1 MKTIATNLL
10 LLLLGCLAI
19 TDVFFSAHAD
29 AGHDAPN
36 SARPVFRNVP
46 GRILVQFR
54 SNIGS
59 EHARQIIA
67 GLGARDVKEIAGT
80 GVHILDLP
88 QAASERGFVRMF
100 AARPEVEFAE
110 LDQIRTMEQV
120 IPNDPL
126 YGNLNAWSLGTIK
139 APDAWAITTGNSNVV
154 IAILDTGVDGSHEEL
169 VGKMVAGW
177 NVYEQN
183 SDTRDVQGHGT
194 MVAGTAAA
202 RGNNGIGVAS
212 VAWACSIMPVRIS
225 DNYGYATDSSIAAGL
240 TWAADHGARVAN
252 VSYNVAGSSTVSRA
266 ARYFQRKGGVVA
278 VAAGNQGMFIDVPDD
293 PYLLTVGATNS
304 EDVLYSWSNT
314 GGGVDLV
321 APGSAFTIANGGG
334 YAVATGTSNAAP
346 IAAAAAALLFSVN
359 PSLTPDEVQVALE
372 ESADDLGA
380 IGFDTSYGS
389 GRVNLERALLLA
401 VGGGSDVDRVVP
413 TVSIGSPADGTTVSG
428 TISVWVTASD
438 NVGVKR
444 VEFYVDGALTA
455 SSTNSP
461 FTTKWNTRRVTHGAH
476 ILQAKAYDAAGNI
489 GASPPLTVHK

>member
-1 MKTIATNLL
+1 MKNLVKNYLALVLCFVIAALFSTQAGAEKKLPDSPQLTNRF
-10 LLLLGCLAI
+10 
-19 TDVFFSAHAD
+19 VS
-29 AGHDAPN
+29 
-36 SARPVFRNVP
+36 

-67 GLGARDVKEIAGT
+67 GLGARDVNEISGT
-80 GVHILDLP
+80 GVHILELP
-88 QAASERGFVRMF
+88 KVASARGFVQMF
-100 AARPEVEFAE
+100 ASRPEVVFAE

-126 YGNLNAWSLGTIK
+126 YGNLNAWSLGMIK
-139 APDAWAITTGNSNVV
+139 APDAWAMTTGNSNVV

-212 VAWACSIMPVRIS
+212 VAWACAIMPVRIS
-225 DNYGYATDSSIAAGL
+225 DNNGYATDSSIAAGL

-266 ARYFQRKGGVVA
+266 ARYFQRKGGVVT
-278 VAAGNQGMFIDVPDD
+278 VAAGNQGMFIDAPDD
-293 PYLLTVGATNS
+293 PYLLTVGATDS

-314 GGGVDLV
+314 GCVDLV

-346 IAAAAAALLFSVN
+346 IVAGAAALLFSMN
-359 PSLTPDEVQVALE
+359 PDLTPDQVQVALK

-380 IGFDTSYGS
+380 VGFDSSYGS
-389 GRVNLERALLLA
+389 GRVNLEHALILA
-401 VGGGSDVDRVVP
+401 VGAGDDFDRVVP
-413 TVSIGSPADGTTVSG
+413 TVSIGAPADGATVSG
-428 TISVWVTASD
+428 TIAVRVTASD
-438 NVGVKR
+438 DVGVIR
-444 VEFYVDGALTA
+444 VEFYVDGVLSA
-455 SSTNSP
+455 SSTASP
-461 FTTKWNTRRVTHGAH
+461 LTMKWNTRRVASGAH
-476 ILQAKAYDAAGNI
+476 TLQSKAYDAAGNI
-489 GASPPLTVHK
+489 GTSLPFTVYK